1 MNDSEWSAFCESVL
15 EIQRSDFMKEM
26 GDRLRTLGNKSSMG
40 IFDAAVLMA
49 LTRKLAPTICVET
62 GGNLGM
68 SSSFIL
74 QGMRD
79 AGVKAGRL
87 LSVEVDPN
95 ISVGSMIPEGLKSG
109 FNSMIGDVKEF
120 MKKNLFPDQ
129 IDLFLHDSSHRY
141 KYQYLEFRYFWK
153 RLRPAGV
160 LISHDVNFNASFVD
174 YVSSTYKHD
183 KIGVIDKSRTT
194 HSVWGRLGT
203 IGFMVKS

>member
-1 MNDSEWSAFCESVL
+1 
-15 EIQRSDFMKEM
+15 MKEM

-49 LTRKLAPTICVET
+49 LTRKLAPAIYVET

-109 FNSMIGDVKEF
+109 LNSMIGDVKEF

-141 KYQYLEFRYFWK
+141 KYQYL
-153 RLRPAGV
+153 
-160 LISHDVNFNASFVD
+160 
-174 YVSSTYKHD
+174 
-183 KIGVIDKSRTT
+183 
-194 HSVWGRLGT
+194 
-203 IGFMVKS
+203 